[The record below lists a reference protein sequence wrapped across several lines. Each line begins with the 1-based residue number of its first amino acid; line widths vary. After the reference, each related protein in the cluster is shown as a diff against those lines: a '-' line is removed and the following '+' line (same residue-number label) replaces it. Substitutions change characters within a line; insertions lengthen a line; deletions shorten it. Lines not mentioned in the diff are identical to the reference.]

1 MKLLMLAVL
10 IAACGKDNTQMP
22 ADMTFVSHPKE
33 GMPCGADGGPV
44 DPNACG
50 AGYVC
55 MQVGTLAPVCLVVS
69 GQGEPCGG
77 NTTRPRQCAAGLTC
91 KGGIPDAGGT
101 CQP

>member
-1 MKLLMLAVL
+1 MLVLAVL
-10 IAACGKDNTQMP
+10 IAACP
-22 ADMTFVSHPKE
+22 ADNSGVPPDMTAVPHPKE
-33 GMPCGADGGPV
+33 GQPCGPDGGGVV

-77 NTTRPRQCAAGLTC
+77 NTTRPRQCASGLTC
-91 KGGIPDAGGT
+91 KGGTGDTGGT